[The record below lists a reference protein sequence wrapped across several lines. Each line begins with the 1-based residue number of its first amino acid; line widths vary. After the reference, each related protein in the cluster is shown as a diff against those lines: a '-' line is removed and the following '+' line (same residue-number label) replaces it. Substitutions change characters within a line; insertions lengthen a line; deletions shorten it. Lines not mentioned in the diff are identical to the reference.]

1 MLSEEE
7 LNKYLNK
14 QPPDSETDIFAS
26 TLEASSLSVNS
37 AVASASGFN
46 SILNPDISEFNQD
59 KLLDNFNNAIN
70 NAFQNI
76 TKNGVRID
84 IDNKDIKG
92 AGPKG
97 SRISK
102 LIQLIL
108 SIVKL
113 PKRFLFLSKSIAE
126 ATAALTV
133 SIDGIGKSVALGI
146 RDIYMLIIA
155 ILNIIFK
162 YFLCILSFT
171 ITTIAGCSFVHIIT
185 FIVLLVKLGVL
196 YAADFIEWYIGVALT
211 DMIEDAF
218 EYIQWP
224 EPINTICY
232 SCFGK
237 KVKLRDIL
245 TDVRVIEDIGNM
257 ITYDFNKRMPR
268 YMRPGIPLGRAAMK
282 SLDKAI
288 K

>member
-26 TLEASSLSVNS
+26 TLEASPLSVNS

-46 SILNPDISEFNQD
+46 SILNPDTSEFNQD

-70 NAFQNI
+70 NASRNI
-76 TKNGVRID
+76 MKNKVRID

-218 EYIQWP
+218 GYVQWP